1 MATPLPVITRG
12 FRVAN
17 NMQTADGTCT
27 NVFWLTAGVGMNEN
41 DVALGFQRVYFDVT
55 AGPTIASLQSSNLQ
69 MINTEVTALDGT
81 TPTIVVPYPALS
93 VGLVVGQSAPIN
105 CALVLTWTTG
115 QRGIAHR
122 GRTFLPG
129 IPSASIETGSGRW
142 NSALIADATT
152 WIQTWLDNMLSAP
165 EELAL
170 MVVSQH
176 AATSP
181 THDPVTGF
189 TPRQGI
195 GTQRRRT
202 ERQKP

>member
-1 MATPLPVITRG
+1 MPTPLPIITRG
-12 FRVAN
+12 YRVAN
-17 NMQTADGTCT
+17 NMQTDDGTCT
-27 NVFWLTAGVGMNEN
+27 NVFWLTAGDGENETT
-41 DVALGFQRVYFDVT
+41 VAEAFQRLYFDVSD
-55 AGPTIASLQSSNLQ
+55 GPTIASLQSSNIQ

-81 TPTIVVPYPALS
+81 TPSVVLPYPALS

-105 CALVLTWTTG
+105 AALVITWTTG
-115 QRGIAHR
+115 KRGIAHR

-129 IPSASIETGSGRW
+129 IPSASLETGSGRW
-142 NSALIADATT
+142 NTALITDAEN
-152 WIQTWLDNMLSAP
+152 WIQTWLDNMLGAP

-202 ERQKP
+202 ERQRP